1 MRWREQQG
9 CQLPHSAG
17 GLADLA
23 GSVLSLQVV
32 DLQEDLQEFV
42 NLCQISLRITEM
54 WLGLEG
60 DFSSFYYA

>member
-1 MRWREQQG
+1 M
-9 CQLPHSAG
+9 
-17 GLADLA
+17 ADLA
-23 GSVLSLQVV
+23 GSALSLQVV

-42 NLCQISLRITEM
+42 NLCQISLRITEV